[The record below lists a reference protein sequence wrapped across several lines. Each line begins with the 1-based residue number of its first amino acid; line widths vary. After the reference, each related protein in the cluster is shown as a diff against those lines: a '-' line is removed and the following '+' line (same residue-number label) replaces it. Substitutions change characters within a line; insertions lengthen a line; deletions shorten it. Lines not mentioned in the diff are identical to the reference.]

1 MHLLFSESE
10 EFGYHRGLDLLKGR
24 IVRLPANLRVP
35 HMGWN
40 QLHLRQAN
48 GFTQGVAESSFVYF
62 VHSYYAQPSSQDIVL
77 MTTDYEIEFPA
88 VVHTGQH
95 LGDAVSSGE
104 EPACGR
110 AAAGQLCAVMKI
122 YPAIDILGGSAVRL
136 KQGRKE
142 DVTVYG
148 DPVEMARKWV
158 SLGAEWLHI
167 VDLDGAFEG
176 LPKNLNVLR
185 NIVSAVPG
193 AKVQLGGGIRN
204 MSTVETLLGV
214 GIARVILGTA
224 AVQDHEFVERVLV
237 QHPGSVAIGIDARDG
252 KVQISG
258 WVQDSRIGAI
268 ELARKLEQIGAR
280 LVIYTDISKDG
291 VMEGPNLAAMREM
304 LEKTNLLVIASG
316 GVSTLSDVQHL
327 AAIDHPR
334 LEGAIIG
341 KALYEGPYSD

>member
-1 MHLLFSESE
+1 
-10 EFGYHRGLDLLKGR
+10 
-24 IVRLPANLRVP
+24 
-35 HMGWN
+35 
-40 QLHLRQAN
+40 
-48 GFTQGVAESSFVYF
+48 
-62 VHSYYAQPSSQDIVL
+62 
-77 MTTDYEIEFPA
+77 
-88 VVHTGQH
+88 
-95 LGDAVSSGE
+95 
-104 EPACGR
+104 
-110 AAAGQLCAVMKI
+110 MKI

-237 QHPGSVAIGIDARDG
+237 QHPDSVAIGIDARDG

-341 KALYEGPYSD
+341 KALYEGRIQIEEALAYAR